1 MERLGEDVL
10 EAVAALW
17 DPEGYCVHA
26 DTSRDWIDDE
36 WLLLFEGLERLDG
49 FA

>member
-17 DPEGYCVHA
+17 DPEWYCVHA
-26 DTSRDWIDDE
+26 DTSMDWIDDE
-36 WLLLFEGLERLDG
+36 GLLLLEGLEGVD
-49 FA
+49 